1 VRGSEYINNPFSRI
15 IKIQDRMFKVN
26 RIFPESQVKTYLYED
41 WATIL
46 KKYYHVDTIF
56 RANNQLW
63 LCNEIK
69 TINYGEI

>member
-1 VRGSEYINNPFSRI
+1 
-15 IKIQDRMFKVN
+15 MFKVN